1 MSFKSLAE
9 TIKNDFS
16 NFYKALSSNVVDSLA
31 STSTNLPLSANQGKV
46 LNEKINENTKNLE
59 KLIPVGYI
67 FTWTNCYVPEGKD
80 STEIITGVD
89 LTNPTKVHDYF
100 GFGTWVRIKNSFL
113 YSGSDELIGTTGGE
127 ATVKLTVSNL
137 PSHDHDAGTLT
148 TKSAGAHTHD
158 VQLQRKNDATYTSGE
173 GIARPAAKA
182 EYGAICGRANSAG
195 AHTHSMDGRTASTG
209 SNTAHNNMPP
219 YFVVYMWMRVN
230 DPIS

>member
-31 STSTNLPLSANQGKV
+31 STSTDLPLSANQGKV

-80 STEIITGVD
+80 STDLIIGVD
-89 LTNPTKVHDYF
+89 LTTPTKVHDYF

-113 YSGSDELIGTTGGE
+113 YSGPDELIGTTGGE
-127 ATVKLTVSNL
+127 ATVKLTASNL
-137 PSHDHDAGTLT
+137 PSHNHAAGTLV
-148 TKSAGAHTHD
+148 TKSAGEHIHT
-158 VQLQRKNDATYTSGE
+158 VRYFNDNTVGGKSARMAGSGTETSGDKV
-173 GIARPAAKA
+173 INK
-182 EYGAICGRANSAG
+182 AG
-195 AHTHSMDGRTASTG
+195 AHTHSMEGTTASTG
-209 SNTAHNNMPP
+209 SGTAHNNMPP

>member
-1 MSFKSLAE
+1 MSFKSLAD

-31 STSTNLPLSANQGKV
+31 STSKDLPLSANQGKV

-67 FTWTNCYVPEGKD
+67 FTWTSSYVPEGKD
-80 STEIITGVD
+80 SSEPIIGVD
-89 LTNPTKVHDYF
+89 LTTPTKVHDYF

-127 ATVKLTVSNL
+127 ATVKLTASNL
-137 PSHDHDAGTLT
+137 PSHNHGVGTL
-148 TKSAGAHTHD
+148 KIESAGAHTHTVTDLKYDSDSPTTGGKARVWAGGSKKMGD
-158 VQLQRKNDATYTSGE
+158 VGVTTS
-173 GIARPAAKA
+173 
-182 EYGAICGRANSAG
+182 NG
-195 AHTHSMDGRTASTG
+195 AHTHSMEGSTESTG